1 VGRLFPVTGTAVT
14 SFDRT
19 WERGTRI
26 LVAAVALMAL
36 SWASHPAAAQGMWLR
51 TAKDLTQILANI
63 AVTAGV
69 AFAVL
74 K

>member
-1 VGRLFPVTGTAVT
+1 
-14 SFDRT
+14 
-19 WERGTRI
+19 
-26 LVAAVALMAL
+26 MAL